1 MTTCSQA
8 DERPLGGYRDY
19 LRVLARLE
27 MNSLT
32 PLQGKL
38 DDSDVVQQTILL
50 AHARREQFRGTT
62 EAEWLAWLRSILAN
76 VLRSTYREFDAA
88 SRKISRELS
97 LEFQLEQSSA
107 RLHHI
112 LAVDDSS
119 PSGEV
124 ARMEELLRLAQAIV
138 RLPEDQRRVV
148 ELHHLQG
155 LPVAEVAERLGRTRP
170 SVVGLLFRALKRL
183 RELLDANE
191 EAAE

>member
-1 MTTCSQA
+1 MTTWSKA

-19 LRVLARLE
+19 LRVLARLQ

-50 AHARREQFRGTT
+50 AHARRSQFRGTT
-62 EAEWLAWLRSILAN
+62 EAEWLGWLRSILAN

-112 LAVDDSS
+112 LAADQST
-119 PSGEV
+119 PSGEA
-124 ARMEELLRLAQAIV
+124 ARVEELLRLAQAIV
-138 RLPEDQRRVV
+138 KLPEDQRRVV

-155 LPVAEVAERLGRTRP
+155 LPVAEVADLLGRTRP

-191 EAAE
+191 EIDE